1 MGDPEDEL
9 ARTATAP
16 GSRSGA
22 AEPELGA
29 TLGRYRLECTLGEG
43 GMGVVHAAFDPDLE
57 RRVALKVLRSVDQ
70 LGDARQR
77 LLREAR
83 AMARLTHENVVVVHE
98 VGTAND
104 RDYVAMELIDGQTL
118 AEWLA
123 GKPREVGKIVDA
135 FCAAGRGLAAAHAAG
150 LVHRDF
156 KPHNVLRRRDGR
168 IVVTDFGLARGVE
181 VAPMPPAAAAV
192 AFDVTLRPGAVG
204 SAAGSQPSGL
214 SGLTQTGALMGTP
227 AYMAPEQ
234 WTGGTVGPPADQF
247 AFCVALWEALTGE
260 RPFKGDTVEE
270 LKTEVKRGPEML
282 DQSKL
287 PRRLRRTLVRGLDPD
302 PAKRWPSM
310 DALLAKMVRVDR
322 HVGLAFM
329 LAGGALV
336 AGAVAMILL
345 HRTPACDPPALEP
358 TDVWSKAFAVGVPP
372 GRSELFNTQISHWA
386 VSRATACTA
395 DSIVRPLQLHCLDQ
409 VLARMNVIRKAYTG
423 LAKPTEEDLADSLV
437 DPSVC
442 LTPSPPRLTLS
453 DTADTVGAFTLIARS
468 DADPKHPPLA
478 EAKTFA
484 ARPGLDACSRA
495 LALVAVENGEEEFPA
510 KRTAISDALAAS
522 EQCEDERLQAELLIA
537 NVIYQ
542 FELPLVGPRGIHA
555 IERASAAVEKV
566 KEPQLTARIDML
578 RSLVASQQD
587 RWKEAYALM
596 DDAIQAHVAVNQPRG
611 AVRAALEAIELRL
624 ERNTIS
630 DENDVRAI
638 VAKWLP
644 VARTLQGPDEDHLAI
659 QLERDDALARYW
671 LGDVAGGHAELVRL
685 WTPVPDAKNDFKI
698 EGDVVDRE
706 GKPVAGATV
715 GAGAVIYI
723 DSIGLLPM
731 PSFHRPDGHLR
742 IVTTDDQGHF
752 SIPDGPERG
761 SVVAQLG
768 DRRSVAVA
776 VGHQVKLVVQPTRR
790 LAGKVTLGGFDYTQA
805 TILIEDPNDPT
816 GIQIQRIAMVMP
828 DGTFSADG
836 VQQTKV
842 SVGVGVTRDGRHG
855 HVNFIPVPAGHE
867 PVTGLKLEAAA
878 TTRMLDVIV
887 RSKLTTPIE
896 TSQLLMFSG
905 KQHFTTAGQLNAAA
919 SNGAALAQQWA
930 EHVSGEHLPKTLVPK
945 YRNGDLIGHFTDVP
959 AGDVTVCAVPLP
971 NDLMDNVAMKKIQA
985 HINELGVDCESVD
998 GQADMVVVASSPPKN
1013 FD

>member
-16 GSRSGA
+16 GSRSGSA
-22 AEPELGA
+22 QPELGS

-123 GKPREVGKIVDA
+123 GKPREVGKIIDA

-168 IVVTDFGLARGVE
+168 IVVTDFGLARGVDA
-181 VAPMPPAAAAV
+181 VAPMPQAAAAV
-192 AFDVTLRPGAVG
+192 AFDVTLRPGAE
-204 SAAGSQPSGL
+204 GSQPSGL
-214 SGLTQTGALMGTP
+214 SGITQTGALMGTP

-234 WTGGTVGPPADQF
+234 WTGGTVGPAADQF

-260 RPFKGDTVEE
+260 RPFKGETVEE
-270 LKTEVKRGPEML
+270 LKSEVKRGPEKL

-287 PRRLRRTLVRGLDPD
+287 PRRLRHTLTRGLDPD

-322 HVGLAFM
+322 NVGLAFM

-336 AGAVAMILL
+336 AGAVAMIVL
-345 HRTPACDPPALEP
+345 HNRAPACDPPALDP
-358 TDVWSKAFAVGVPP
+358 AAVWSKAFAVGVPP
-372 GRSELFNTQISHWA
+372 AVSEMFNAQVSHWA
-386 VSRATACTA
+386 VARATACTA
-395 DSIVRPLQLHCLDQ
+395 DPVSRPMQLRCLDQ
-409 VLARMNVIRKAYTG
+409 VLARMDVVRKAYDG
-423 LAKPTEEDLADSLV
+423 VAKQTEEDMANNLV

-442 LTPSPPRLTLS
+442 LTPAPPRLAMP
-453 DTADTVGAFTLIARS
+453 DTPDVVAAFNLIARG
-468 DADPKHPPLA
+468 DANPDHRPVA
-478 EAKTFA
+478 EARAFA
-484 ARPGLDACSRA
+484 AKPGLDPCSHA
-495 LALVAVENGEEEFPA
+495 LALVAVENGEDDYPA
-510 KRTAISDALAAS
+510 KRAAMTDALAAS
-522 EQCEDERLQAELLIA
+522 EQCEDERLNAELLIS
-537 NVIYQ
+537 NVPYQ

-555 IERASAAVEKV
+555 IERASTAIDKV
-566 KEPQLTARIDML
+566 KEPQLTARIDIL
-578 RSLVASQQD
+578 RAVVATQQD
-587 RWKEAYALM
+587 HWKEAYALVE
-596 DDAIQAHVAVNQPRG
+596 DAIQVFVNANMPRG
-611 AVRAALEAIELRL
+611 AVRCALEENSLRTSH
-624 ERNTIS
+624 NTIA
-630 DENDVRAI
+630 DNNEVRKI

-644 VARTLQGPDEDHLAI
+644 VARSLPDSGDDHLAT
-659 QLERDDALARYW
+659 QLERDDALARYQ
-671 LGDVAGGHAELVRL
+671 LGDVAAGHAELVRL
-685 WTPVPDAKNDFKI
+685 WKPVPDVKSDRKI
-698 EGDVVDRE
+698 DGEVVDQD

-715 GAGAVIYI
+715 AAGQVIYI
-723 DSIGLLPM
+723 DSIGVIPI

-742 IVTTDDQGHF
+742 IVTTDEHGHF
-752 SIPDGPERG
+752 SMPDGPAQG
-761 SVVAQLG
+761 AVVAQLG
-768 DRRSVAVA
+768 DRRSVGAVVA
-776 VGHQVKLVVQPTRR
+776 DHVKLVVLPTRR
-790 LAGKVTLGGFDYTQA
+790 LAGKVTLGGYDYTQ
-805 TILIEDPNDPT
+805 TQIVVEDPNDPT
-816 GIQIQRIAMVMP
+816 SVQIVRMAAIMP
-828 DGTFSADG
+828 DGSFSADG

-842 SVGVGVTRDGRHG
+842 SVGVTATSDSRQG
-855 HVNFIPVPAGHE
+855 HVRFVPVPAGHE
-867 PVTGLKLEAAA
+867 PVTGLKLDA
-878 TTRMLDVIV
+878 TATSRMLDVLV
-887 RSKLTTPIE
+887 RSTLTTPVE
-896 TSQLLMFSG
+896 TAEIFMFTG
-905 KQHFTTAGQLNAAA
+905 KQHFTNAGQLNAAA
-919 SNGAALAQQWA
+919 ANGTALAEQFA
-930 EHVSGEHLPKTLVPK
+930 AHVTGEHIPKALVPK
-945 YRNGDLIGHFTDVP
+945 YRANDLIGHFTDVP
-959 AGDVTVCAVPLP
+959 AGDVSVCAVALP

-998 GQADMVVVASSPPKN
+998 GHAEMVVVATSPPKN